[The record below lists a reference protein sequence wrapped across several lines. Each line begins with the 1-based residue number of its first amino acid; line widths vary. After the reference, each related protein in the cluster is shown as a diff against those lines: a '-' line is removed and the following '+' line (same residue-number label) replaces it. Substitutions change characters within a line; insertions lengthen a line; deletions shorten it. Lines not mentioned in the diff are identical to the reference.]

1 VHADQGLA
9 PLVNALDVEL
19 YVERAC
25 YGRSMT
31 GSSGKPR
38 KRERGEIEKL
48 PSGSLRVRVYAGID
62 ALSGKRNYLIET
74 VPAGP
79 KAASEAE
86 KVRRRLVNQVDEQRN
101 PRTKATVNQLMDRYL
116 ELLDVEE
123 TTLDRYEQTIR
134 VHIRPL
140 LGHLPLA
147 KLDGETIDNHQA
159 ILRRCRAHC
168 DSRPFVEHAVD
179 GPHECSEKCRPH
191 VCRPLATSTIRKVHF
206 CLSGALARAIRWR
219 WITVNPLD
227 QAEPPRGGRSDPNPP
242 TSDQAAAILNA
253 AFPDVMWGCLLW
265 LAMTTGARRGELCAM
280 RWDLL
285 DLDRAV
291 LTIRTSIAQQ
301 GTRTWEKDTKTHQQR
316 RIALDDATVS
326 LLRAYRQLCEQNTAA
341 VGVTIAMDGRLFSAS
356 VDHRIWLRPSSVSNR
371 YARMCRR
378 LGWDMNLHQLRHNSA
393 TELITAGIDV
403 RTVAGRLGHGGGGST
418 TLRAYTAWLSEA
430 DQRAMKTAGI
440 RMPAAPIGDAGDQ
453 GSVPR
458 ASTLSVSSPYQRIA
472 ADLRAAIMCGALM
485 PGDLL
490 PTTLTLQRQYGV
502 SAGTA
507 SRAVSLLRAE
517 GVVASGR
524 RSRPL
529 VASSPPGEILKENG
543 QLGQT

>member
-1 VHADQGLA
+1 M
-9 PLVNALDVEL
+9 
-19 YVERAC
+19 ERAC
-25 YGRSMT
+25 YRRSMP
-31 GSSGKPR
+31 GSS
-38 KRERGEIEKL
+38 KRQRGEIEKL
-48 PSGSLRVRVYAGID
+48 PSGSLRVRVYAGLD
-62 ALSGKRNYLIET
+62 ALSGKRNYLVET

-79 KAASEAE
+79 KAAAEAE
-86 KVRRRLVNQVDEQRN
+86 KVRRRLVHQVDERRN

-140 LGHLPLA
+140 LGHIPLA

-159 ILRRCRAHC
+159 ILRRCRTHC
-168 DSRPFVEHAVD
+168 DGRPFMEHAVS
-179 GPHECSEKCRPH
+179 GSHECSEKCRAH

-206 CLSGALARAIRWR
+206 CLSGALGRAVRWR

-253 AFPDVMWGCLLW
+253 AFPDFMWGCFLW

-291 LTIRTSIAQQ
+291 LTIRSSIAQQ

-316 RIALDDATVS
+316 RIALDDNTAS
-326 LLRAYRQLCEQNTAA
+326 LLRAYRQLCEQNAAA
-341 VGVTIAMDGRLFSAS
+341 VDVTIAEDGRLFSAS
-356 VDHRIWLRPSSVSNR
+356 LDHRVWLRPSSVSNR
-371 YARMCRR
+371 YARMCGR
-378 LGWDMNLHQLRHNSA
+378 LGWDMHLHQLRHYSA
-393 TELITAGIDV
+393 TELIAAGVDV

-418 TLRAYTAWLSEA
+418 TLRAYTAWVAEA
-430 DQRAMKTAGI
+430 DQRAMKLAGVRMPPPPISNHTIETAGL
-440 RMPAAPIGDAGDQ
+440 
-453 GSVPR
+453 
-458 ASTLSVSSPYQRIA
+458 STTQPCRSSPYRRIA
-472 ADLRAAIMCGALM
+472 KDLRSAIACGAITA
-485 PGDLL
+485 GYTL
-490 PTTLTLQRQYGV
+490 PTITTLQQRYGV

-507 SRAVSLLRAE
+507 HRAIALLKTEGLIATTRGKRAVVTTPPARIHDKQFSIDARPVE
-517 GVVASGR
+517 QHSPIR
-524 RSRPL
+524 RRPR
-529 VASSPPGEILKENG
+529 
-543 QLGQT
+543 Q

>member
-1 VHADQGLA
+1 M
-9 PLVNALDVEL
+9 P
-19 YVERAC
+19 
-25 YGRSMT
+25 
-31 GSSGKPR
+31 GSS
-38 KRERGEIEKL
+38 KRQRGEIEKL
-48 PSGSLRVRVYAGID
+48 PSGSLRVRVYAGLD
-62 ALSGKRNYLIET
+62 ALSGKRNYLVET

-79 KAASEAE
+79 KATAEAE
-86 KVRRRLVNQVDEQRN
+86 KVRRRLVHQVDERRN

-147 KLDGETIDNHQA
+147 KLDGETLDNHQA

-168 DSRPFVEHAVD
+168 DGRPFVEHAAD
-179 GPHECSEKCRPH
+179 GPHQCSEKCRPH

-206 CLSGALARAIRWR
+206 CLSGALGRAVRWR

-253 AFPDVMWGCLLW
+253 AFPDFMWGCFLW

-280 RWDLL
+280 RWNLL
-285 DLDRAV
+285 DLDRGV
-291 LTIRTSIAQQ
+291 LTIRSSIAQQ

-316 RIALDDATVS
+316 RIALDDDTVA
-326 LLRAYRQLCEQNTAA
+326 LLRTCRRQCEQNVEALGTA
-341 VGVTIAMDGRLFSAS
+341 FSLNGHIFS
-356 VDHRIWLRPSSVSNR
+356 TSLDHSTWLRPSSVSNR

-378 LGWDMNLHQLRHNSA
+378 LGWQMNLHQLRHYSA
-393 TELITAGIDV
+393 TELITAGVDV

-418 TLRAYTAWLSEA
+418 TLRTYTAWVAET
-430 DQRAMKTAGI
+430 DQRAMKSPGV
-440 RMPAAPIGDAGDQ
+440 RMPAPPIGDPGGGASVARSDPPNGD
-453 GSVPR
+453 
-458 ASTLSVSSPYQRIA
+458 SPYQRIA
-472 ADLRAAIMCGALM
+472 ADLRAAISCAALTVND
-485 PGDLL
+485 PL
-490 PTTLTLQRQYGV
+490 PTVETLQARYAV

-507 SRAVSLLRAE
+507 NRAVALLKAE
-517 GVVASGR
+517 GLVIASRGKRAVVSAAPSASHTTIDATGAGPTR
-524 RSRPL
+524 RRLAALTPDSL
-529 VASSPPGEILKENG
+529 I
-543 QLGQT
+543 Q